1 MRRRVL
7 WLVMA
12 VVLASGAAGR
22 AQGVAA
28 LSFGGRDVAP
38 GTRIDL
44 DLPVPKGAS
53 DPETFIPVTVFH
65 GARPGPR
72 LVITAGVHGYEY
84 PPILAAQQ
92 LLTRIDPAQ
101 LAGTV
106 ILVRL
111 AHVSAFEQRTPFVNP
126 FDRKNLNRVFPGR
139 ADGTQSERVAHVLST
154 QVISRADLHV
164 ELHSGDGAEW
174 LEPFVGFYGGTLAR
188 RQEAAARRMAL
199 AFGFPN
205 LVRYAME
212 TEEQID
218 RNRSLNR
225 QAVSEGVPTILVEIG
240 ENGRRDE
247 AFVSRLVDGV
257 GNLLRTLDMQAGPV
271 AMSAASARQFP
282 STAEAVATT
291 TGIFTPVEVK
301 GRAVKRGDLI
311 GTVTDYAGQVREQ
324 IVSPVDGYV
333 LYGITGPPVRA
344 GDAVATIGV
353 TGTSE

>member
-44 DLPVPKGAS
+44 DLPVLKGAS

-111 AHVSAFEQRTPFVNP
+111 AHVSAFEQRGAGFVHARYVVVGH
-126 FDRKNLNRVFPGR
+126 DERVVRTARQAERVLQFRDGR
-139 ADGTQSERVAHVLST
+139 AEYATLG
-154 QVISRADLHV
+154 
-164 ELHSGDGAEW
+164 
-174 LEPFVGFYGGTLAR
+174 GFPAVSVS
-188 RQEAAARRMAL
+188 AARVLHAELIEIVRSVRSVSMA
-199 AFGFPN
+199 A
-205 LVRYAME
+205 
-212 TEEQID
+212 
-218 RNRSLNR
+218 
-225 QAVSEGVPTILVEIG
+225 
-240 ENGRRDE
+240 
-247 AFVSRLVDGV
+247 
-257 GNLLRTLDMQAGPV
+257 LRT
-271 AMSAASARQFP
+271 ASSDC
-282 STAEAVATT
+282 STAH
-291 TGIFTPVEVK
+291 GS
-301 GRAVKRGDLI
+301 G
-311 GTVTDYAGQVREQ
+311 AGCDRR
-324 IVSPVDGYV
+324 S
-333 LYGITGPPVRA
+333 R
-344 GDAVATIGV
+344 
-353 TGTSE
+353 